1 MIKQLTIR
9 NFRCYN
15 DSSIF
20 FNGTSILV
28 GRNNAGKSTT
38 IEALKIIASVTKKYR
53 FLRFTTPPDWVPREK
68 NFGISPNVDN
78 MNISDRGIF
87 NMYGDPPAVIEATFS
102 NGSSIKA
109 YVGYGLDVFAII
121 TDEYGCHIRSSKE
134 AKTVNIPVIEVL
146 PQISVVLDNEIV
158 IKKATVDKNRATR
171 LASRN
176 FRNQLFYYGEA
187 FPTFK
192 RLAEATWEGLQ
203 VKPVESVFG
212 DEGRILQ
219 LYVRVHDFEAE
230 ISWMGHGLQMWVQTM
245 WFISQCQSNA
255 IVVLDEPDV
264 YMHADLQR
272 RLVRLITP
280 MFAQLIVSTHSLE
293 IIEEVSSDCIIP
305 IDSHKRI
312 MKPIGSEVSLQRL
325 SEELGSPL
333 NIDLARLFVSN
344 RFIVWDGDDIGRKIL
359 SAFQSV
365 LYPQDLHPIITF
377 PKAYV
382 DGWNGW
388 KKAVTI
394 ADVFSVNQMR
404 VQLYCIFEGG
414 YHTMDEIHERRVDA
428 RDRKINLHVWD
439 KKEIENYAINPD
451 AIFRYLTASKIKG
464 EITIELLKDK
474 INEIIEGMKDEVF
487 GGIAAEIQ
495 RNSNGKSE
503 TAMEDAWE
511 EINNRW
517 IQPLDIV
524 PGRRFFVNLSV
535 WTQEKYGV
543 GVSARQVIPFFRSEE
558 VPYEVQIVISAI
570 MDGEPL

>member
-1 MIKQLTIR
+1 MIRQLNIT
-9 NFRCYN
+9 NFRCYEKT
-15 DSSIF
+15 SIF

-28 GRNNAGKSTT
+28 GRNNAGKSTM
-38 IEALKIIASVTKKYR
+38 IEALKIISSVTRKYR
-53 FLRFTTPPDWVPREK
+53 ILRFIAPPEWVPKE
-68 NFGISPNVDN
+68 NNNGVSPNVEN

-87 NMYGDPPAVIEATFS
+87 NMYGNPPAIIEAIFT

-109 YVGYGLDVFAII
+109 YVGEGLDIFAII
-121 TDEYGCHIRSSKE
+121 TDEYGCQVRNSKE
-134 AKTVNIPVIEVL
+134 AKCVDIPVIEVL
-146 PQISVVLDNEIV
+146 PQISAVLDSEKV
-158 IKKATVDKNRATR
+158 IKKATVDGNRSTR

-187 FPTFK
+187 FPTFQK
-192 RLAEATWEGLQ
+192 LAEATWEGLQ
-203 VKPVESVFG
+203 VKPVESIFA

-219 LYVRVHDFEAE
+219 FFVRVHDFEAE

-245 WFISQCQSNA
+245 WFISQCPSNA

-280 MFAQLIVSTHSLE
+280 MFSQLIVATHSLE

-305 IDSHKRI
+305 IDSHKRNV
-312 MKPIGSEVSLQRL
+312 KPIGDEVPLQHL

-344 RFIVWDGDDIGRKIL
+344 RFIVWDGDDSGRKIL

-377 PKAYV
+377 PKAFV
-382 DGWNGW
+382 EGWNGW

-394 ADVFSVNQMR
+394 ADVFSVNRMN

-428 RDRKINLHVWD
+428 REKKINLHVWD

-451 AIFRYLTASKIKG
+451 VIFRYLFTCKRKG
-464 EITIELLKDK
+464 EITMEMLKGK
-474 INEIIEGMKDEVF
+474 INEIVAGMKDEVLN
-487 GGIAAEIQ
+487 GIAAEIQ
-495 RNSNGKSE
+495 RNTSGMNE
-503 TAMEDAWE
+503 EAMEDAWE
-511 EINNRW
+511 ELNNRW
-517 IQPLDIV
+517 IQPLDIIL
-524 PGRRFFVNLSV
+524 GRRFFINLSM
-535 WTQEKYGV
+535 WTQENYGV
-543 GVSARQVIPFFRSEE
+543 SVSARQVIPFFKPEE

-570 MDGEPL
+570 MEGEPL

>member
-1 MIKQLTIR
+1 MIRQLNIT
-9 NFRCYN
+9 NFRCYEKT
-15 DSSIF
+15 SIF

-28 GRNNAGKSTT
+28 GRNNAGKSTM
-38 IEALKIIASVTKKYR
+38 IEALKIISSVTRKYR
-53 FLRFTTPPDWVPREK
+53 TLRFIAPPEWVPKE
-68 NFGISPNVDN
+68 NNNGVSPNVEN
-78 MNISDRGIF
+78 LNISDRGIF
-87 NMYGDPPAVIEATFS
+87 NMYGNPPAIIEAIFT

-109 YVGYGLDVFAII
+109 YVGEGLDIFAII
-121 TDEYGCHIRSSKE
+121 TDEYGCQVRNSKE
-134 AKTVNIPVIEVL
+134 AKCVGIPVIEVL
-146 PQISVVLDNEIV
+146 PQISAVLDSEKV
-158 IKKATVDKNRATR
+158 IKKATVDGNRSTR

-187 FPTFK
+187 FPTFQK
-192 RLAEATWEGLQ
+192 LAEATWEGLQ
-203 VKPVESVFG
+203 VKPVESIFA

-219 LYVRVHDFEAE
+219 FFVRVHDFEAE

-245 WFISQCQSNA
+245 WFISQCPSNA

-280 MFAQLIVSTHSLE
+280 MFSQLIVATHSLE

-305 IDSHKRI
+305 IDSHKRNV
-312 MKPIGSEVSLQRL
+312 KPIGDEVPLQHL

-344 RFIVWDGDDIGRKIL
+344 RFIVWDGDDSGRKIL

-377 PKAYV
+377 PKAFV
-382 DGWNGW
+382 EGWNGW

-394 ADVFSVNQMR
+394 ADVFSVNRMN

-428 RDRKINLHVWD
+428 REKKINLHVWD

-451 AIFRYLTASKIKG
+451 VIFRYLFTCKRKG
-464 EITIELLKDK
+464 EITMEMLKGK
-474 INEIIEGMKDEVF
+474 INEIVAGMKDEVLN
-487 GGIAAEIQ
+487 GIAAEIQ
-495 RNSNGKSE
+495 RNTSGMNE
-503 TAMEDAWE
+503 EAMEDAWE
-511 EINNRW
+511 ELNNRW
-517 IQPLDIV
+517 IQPLDIIL
-524 PGRRFFVNLSV
+524 GRRFFINLSM
-535 WTQEKYGV
+535 WTQENYGV
-543 GVSARQVIPFFRSEE
+543 SVSARQVIPFFKPEE

-570 MDGEPL
+570 MEGEPL